1 MSFLSIFE
9 RKKHSGH
16 QLTQED
22 AEKAGELNK
31 LRFENKRLAL
41 ERENEINRLR
51 AEREQLR
58 LTADI
63 DRIRSELGDEA
74 GEDDSSGEDNALF
87 NTLLMSILTKAKN
100 NTLPA
105 AVPVSAYPPGAAAPP
120 LIHLSDE
127 ELNKTW
133 GELPK
138 QYRKLAKTLSDD
150 TIKSFIQQR
159 LGLCDDDTLNRA
171 VLIVRNG

>member
-1 MSFLSIFE
+1 MGILGLFQK
-9 RKKHSGH
+9 KKHNGH

-63 DRIRSELGDEA
+63 DRIRQELGDND
-74 GEDDSSGEDNALF
+74 GEEDGQDDNEVF
-87 NTLLMSILTKAKN
+87 NTLLLSILPRLKGS
-100 NTLPA
+100 TLPA
-105 AVPVSAYPPGAAAPP
+105 AAPVSANPPGAAAPP

-127 ELNKTW
+127 ELQEAW
-133 GELPK
+133 GQIPK
-138 QYRKLAKTLSDD
+138 AAKKVARTLSESS
-150 TIKSFIQQR
+150 IKAYIQQR
-159 LGLCDDDTLNRA
+159 VGNCDEDTLNRA
-171 VLIVRNG
+171 VQIVKSG